1 MKPLRGLYAITDT
14 GLLEGRLLTAV
25 TAALQGGAAALQY
38 RDKSGDSRRR
48 HAEAQSLLVLC
59 RQYDVPLLINDDVDL
74 AAEIHADGV
83 HLGRS
88 DFAVSQA
95 RRILGPDAL
104 IGATCHGSLEF
115 AAEASRQGAS
125 YLAFGAVHPSSIKP
139 GASPIALTVLGE
151 ARRFGLPVVAI
162 GGISADNAAPV
173 IAAGADSV
181 AVISD
186 LWQASDIAAR
196 ARAFAQLF

>member
-1 MKPLRGLYAITDT
+1 MKPLRGLYVITDT
-14 GLLEGRLLTAV
+14 DLMQGRLLTAV
-25 TAALQGGAAALQY
+25 EAALKGGATVLQY
-38 RDKSGDSRRR
+38 RDKSGDHRRR
-48 HAEAQSLLVLC
+48 RSEAQSLQVLC
-59 RQYDVPLLINDDVDL
+59 RQYGIPLLINDDVDL

-88 DFAVSQA
+88 DATVQEA
-95 RRILGPDAL
+95 RRLLGPDAI
-104 IGATCHGSLEF
+104 IGATCHGSLEC

-125 YLAFGAVHPSSIKP
+125 YLAFGTVHPSPTKP
-139 GASPIALTVLGE
+139 GATHVALSILAE

-162 GGISADNAAPV
+162 GGISADNAAPI
-173 IAAGADSV
+173 IAAGADCV

-186 LWQASDIAAR
+186 LWQAPDIAAR